1 MIKIGV
7 TTIHPI
13 KQSFNSK
20 ATSVG
25 ALGSIMYAVLDKV
38 KEIDFDKM
46 DFSDE
51 EQRKE
56 VMDVLNYATG
66 EKRYDS
72 GAICQTISSYIN
84 CTADPY
90 GANKEMVDVRKR
102 FGKENDDVIAFHLIQ
117 SIEESPAEVDVNLF
131 NRIGVDLAC
140 EVFEGFQCVVSTHT
154 NTDNIHNHIII
165 NAVNMFTGK
174 KWNDCDYTKNLIRE
188 ASDRIL
194 EKHGF
199 AVLEET
205 RKFQRYYRKDR
216 DAETHLRMTDY
227 RTTQAYSDGE
237 RRRVSAK
244 DIVKADIDL
253 LLPFCKSYDELVE
266 RLIENRYQIRYKNAK
281 GEYYKHIT
289 FKPAFR
295 QKGIR
300 DYMLSE
306 DEYYTRENLTRI
318 IDEQNKQKEND
329 FEGWAQAFEQDV
341 EHHTIRYSLKDN
353 KYYRFKFGGK
363 YLDELN
369 EKYRE
374 LINEDGEAV
383 YRFRSTDD
391 VAVIRDIKYYHELL
405 QEESKDYWKNKSF
418 KRENDSGYEAH
429 VWNNKK
435 LKYYF
440 DRIMANSD
448 ALAFAEKEG
457 FYSLK
462 EVNAMVE
469 LLYNQRKNID
479 NQFFAIK
486 KLIAEYGDDVVVVNQ
501 YRDTMAKLEELMA
514 MPDCPKERIEQVK
527 GLAESYL
534 ERLSVRGLDALDKQD
549 KLLENYKE
557 YKERFVELMD
567 ATKDVTEKLKAY
579 HQYMQTMRYIS
590 NNTTTGNGVFDS
602 DLETYDYIR
611 KINQKK
617 TVEMPRNDSQA
628 EREEEMQKERE
639 KNRQR

>member
-1 MIKIGV
+1 MGV

-13 KQSFNSK
+13 KQSFNKNAS
-20 ATSVG
+20 SVG

-38 KEIDFDKM
+38 KEIDFDRM

-66 EKRYDS
+66 EKRYDN
-72 GAICQTISSYIN
+72 GAICKTISSYVN

-90 GANKEMVDVRKR
+90 RANSEMVDVRKR

-117 SIEESPAEVDVNLF
+117 SIEESPAEVDANEF
-131 NRIGVDLAC
+131 NRIGVELAC
-140 EVFEGFQCVVSTHT
+140 EVFGGFQCIVSTHL

-174 KWNDCDYTKNLIRE
+174 KWNDCDYTKNVIRE

-199 AVLEET
+199 SVLEET

-216 DAETHLRMTDY
+216 DVETHLRMTDY
-227 RTTQAYSDGE
+227 RTTQAYKDSE
-237 RRRVSAK
+237 RRRVSSK

-253 LLPFCKSYDELVE
+253 LLPFCKSYDELME

-300 DYMLSE
+300 DYKLSE
-306 DEYYTRENLTRI
+306 DGYYTRENLTRI
-318 IDEQNKQKEND
+318 IEEQNKLKENN
-329 FEGWAQAFEQDV
+329 FEGWAQAFEQDI
-341 EHHTIRYSLKDN
+341 EHHAIKYSLKDN
-353 KYYRFKFGGK
+353 KYYRFKFNGE

-374 LINEDGEAV
+374 LIDDSSHEPL

-391 VAVIRDIKYYHELL
+391 IEVIKDIKYYHELL
-405 QEESKDYWKNKSF
+405 QEESKEYWKNKSF
-418 KRENDSGYEAH
+418 KREDDSGYESY
-429 VWNNKK
+429 VWNDKK

-440 DRIMANSD
+440 DRIKANCD
-448 ALAFAEKEG
+448 ALAFSEKEG

-479 NQFFAIK
+479 NQFFSIK
-486 KLIAEYGDDVVVVNQ
+486 KMIAEYGDDVIVVSQ
-501 YRDTMAKLEELMA
+501 YRDTMKKLEELMTT
-514 MPDCPKERIEQVK
+514 PDCPKERVEQVK
-527 GLAESYL
+527 SLAESYL
-534 ERLSVRGLDALDKQD
+534 ERLSIRGLEDVNRQD
-549 KLLENYKE
+549 KLLENYRE

-567 ATKDVTEKLKAY
+567 VTKEVTERLKEY

-590 NNTTTGNGVFDS
+590 NNNATGNGVFDS
-602 DLETYDYIR
+602 DLDTYDYIR

-617 TVEMPRNDSQA
+617 TVEISKKGSQQFSKDDIKK
-628 EREEEMQKERE
+628 EKER
-639 KNRQR
+639 NRQR